1 MAKKQAHSAARRT
14 IAAMGGLVLG
24 GLLFADTTARGEL
37 DAGAPLARAPVSI
50 AESASLSPTDLGLG
64 LDMMTTSTVTSGL
77 FGSVA
82 FPFRPAALLRWK
94 KVESAAANL
103 VSEDCGEQDACRT
116 RLKLLDETVTASADQ
131 PLLKKIEAVNVAVN
145 RLVRYTKDVDAHGRL
160 DYWATPA
167 EILTIGKGDCE
178 DYAILKFAALRKA
191 GVKADSMTLV
201 VLRESRRNFY
211 HAVLT
216 VEVEGRNYVLDNMR
230 DAVLTDRQ
238 LPEYQALY
246 SLGTERA
253 WLHGYKRGSEFAM
266 QKRPGSL
273 DAVQPGEGIPEIF
286 LGGSRQDVAQDRVLP
301 GGGRQKGV

>member
-1 MAKKQAHSAARRT
+1 MAKKQALSAARRT

-24 GLLFADTTARGEL
+24 GLLFADGVAKSDL
-37 DAGAPLARAPVSI
+37 DAGVALRHAPVAIEAS
-50 AESASLSPTDLGLG
+50 AEMRSAVLG

-94 KVESAAANL
+94 KVEGAAANL
-103 VSEDCGEQDACRT
+103 ALENCGEEDACRT
-116 RLKLLDETVTASADQ
+116 RLKLLDETVTASADE

-167 EILTIGKGDCE
+167 EILTLGKGDCE
-178 DYAILKFAALRKA
+178 DYAILKLAALRKA

-216 VEVEGRNYVLDNMR
+216 VAVDGRNYVLDNMR

-286 LGGSRQDVAQDRVLP
+286 WSGSRQDVAQDRVLP